1 MRPCMNEVVEILRGI
16 KNDGL
21 GAREESEILDILLF
35 GLVCYDDEKVNSLLI
50 KKCNMNM
57 VV

>member
-1 MRPCMNEVVEILRGI
+1 MNEVVEILRGI